1 MPADDERP
9 DPALVW
15 KAIDVY
21 MADAYDHVPPPPT
34 VRSLIAL
41 LRAWVGPLLNAP
53 PFVKGGDA
61 KRPRYSLRLGN
72 HAYPHM
78 KLVLEPGPNN
88 GRYLF
93 KADTHDRHVCPPA
106 ESPEFADFRKL
117 MDENQRL
124 SERIEGDWSAQ
135 GLPTF
140 KALLREDI
148 ARRQQAQAA
157 T

>member
-1 MPADDERP
+1 MSDERP
-9 DPALVW
+9 DPDQVW

-21 MADAYDHVPPPPT
+21 MADAYANQQPPAT

-41 LRAWVGPLLNAP
+41 LKAWVGPLLNAP

-61 KRPRYSLRLGN
+61 TRPRYSLRLGN
-72 HAYPHM
+72 HVYPHM
-78 KLVLEPGPNN
+78 KLVVEPGPNS

-93 KADTHDRHVCPPA
+93 KADTHDRHVCPPQ
-106 ESPEFADFRKL
+106 ESPEFVDFRKL

-124 SERIEGDWSAQ
+124 SERIETDWSAQ

-140 KALLREDI
+140 KAMLREDL
-148 ARRQQAQAA
+148 ARRQASAS
-157 T
+157 